1 VIVVVNLDPFNRHS
15 AFVDID
21 LAAIGLPYG
30 ADYDVIDELG
40 GVTYRWSG
48 NRNFV
53 DLAPWSAS
61 AHVFSVQRLDDA
73 ASDDLDDAAPATVA
87 A

>member
-1 VIVVVNLDPFNRHS
+1 MFRRRKSAENEPEIETEVDDVV
-15 AFVDID
+15 
-21 LAAIGLPYG
+21 
-30 ADYDVIDELG
+30 DELG

-61 AHVFSVQRLDDA
+61 AHIFSVHPVSEQPTTDESITDQQET
-73 ASDDLDDAAPATVA
+73 AT
-87 A
+87 